1 MTLAEAGTR
10 PRQRV
15 TIPWRRRSGQ
25 LGLLLT
31 VPVVVAALCAP
42 LLEQGNAAAALL
54 PPGLAHPF
62 GTDDLGRDILTIVCE
77 GARTSLLVA
86 GAATLLAIVL
96 GTALGLSAGFGPL
109 WLDDVVMRSAEITST
124 IPPLLLA
131 IVLGALMGD
140 GKAMTALALGLGFWP
155 MIGRVARAS
164 AFALRGQPFLRAAIA
179 MGTPPVAVL
188 WRHALPHVAPVVLA
202 TAGIVFGGATLAEA
216 TLAFVGLGDPTAES
230 LGRLIAHATP
240 YIHVAWWLWVFPGM
254 ALVATA
260 VGIGLLCDAT

>member
-1 MTLAEAGTR
+1 MTLPDAGSRIR
-10 PRQRV
+10 PRV
-15 TIPWRRRSGQ
+15 VAPWHRRSGQ

-31 VPVVVAALCAP
+31 APVILAALCAP
-42 LLEQGNAAAALL
+42 LMTQDNAAALL
-54 PPGLAHPF
+54 SPGFAHPF
-62 GTDDLGRDILTIVCE
+62 GTDDLGRDVLAIVCE
-77 GARTSLLVA
+77 GARTSLLIA
-86 GAATLLAIVL
+86 GAATLLAIAL
-96 GTALGLSAGFGPL
+96 GTALGLAAGFGPL
-109 WLDDVVMRSAEITST
+109 WLDDAVMRGAEMTST

-140 GKAMTALALGLGFWP
+140 GKTLTVLALGLGFWP

-179 MGTPPVAVL
+179 MGTPRVGIL

-202 TAGIVFGGATLAEA
+202 AAGIVFGGATLAEA
-216 TLAFVGLGDPTAES
+216 TLAFVGLGDPTVES

-240 YIHVAWWLWVFPGM
+240 YIHVAWWLWVFPGI
-254 ALVATA
+254 ALVAAA